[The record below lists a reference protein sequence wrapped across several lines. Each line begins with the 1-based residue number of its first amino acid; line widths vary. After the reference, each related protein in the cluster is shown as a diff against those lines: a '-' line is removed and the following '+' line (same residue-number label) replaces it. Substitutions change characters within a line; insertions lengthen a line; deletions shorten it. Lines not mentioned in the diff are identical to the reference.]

1 MIIAHNHIRPRTD
14 QTEFTRRVPTGLSA
28 KQMAQDAKI
37 ARQMVQAWDVEKS
50 VDKLLDIWF
59 RKSRLLSNPR
69 YWELLRTVWCAA
81 GSTDN
86 ADRFRPYFKSSRPC
100 RGWFMT
106 PEDAAEL
113 EKMEFPLKVWRAY
126 DREPDPGISWTINE
140 EWCHQYAEG
149 MGRQVKERLVSRD
162 EVFAFISR
170 RHEQEI
176 IIL

>member
-1 MIIAHNHIRPRTD
+1 MITYVNTVRPRTD
-14 QTEFTRRVPTGLSA
+14 QTEFTRRIPSLSR
-28 KQMAQDAKI
+28 KELEQDAKI
-37 ARQMVQAWDVEKS
+37 ARQLIHAWDVEKNA
-50 VDKLLDIWF
+50 DKVLDIWF

-69 YWELLRTVWCAA
+69 YWELLRTIWVAA
-81 GSTDN
+81 GSTDL
-86 ADRFRPYFKSSRPC
+86 ADKFRPYFKSKRPC

-140 EWCHQYAEG
+140 EWCRQYAEG
-149 MGRQVKERLVSRD
+149 MGRKVKERLVNRD
-162 EVFAFISR
+162 EVFAFITR